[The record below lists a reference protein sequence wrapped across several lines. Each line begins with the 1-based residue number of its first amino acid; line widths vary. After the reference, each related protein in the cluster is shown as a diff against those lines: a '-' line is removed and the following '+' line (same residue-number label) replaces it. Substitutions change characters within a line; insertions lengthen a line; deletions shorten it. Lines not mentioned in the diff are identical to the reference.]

1 MIVGSANKNLVLR
14 LDRSQE
20 YQFYFELPES
30 EIINASDSLLILS
43 EGVYILDYQAQKYE
57 QVLKEKIILG

>member
-1 MIVGSANKNLVLR
+1 MIVGSVNKNIVLR
-14 LDRSQE
+14 LDRNQE

-30 EIINASDSLLILS
+30 EIISASDSLLIFS